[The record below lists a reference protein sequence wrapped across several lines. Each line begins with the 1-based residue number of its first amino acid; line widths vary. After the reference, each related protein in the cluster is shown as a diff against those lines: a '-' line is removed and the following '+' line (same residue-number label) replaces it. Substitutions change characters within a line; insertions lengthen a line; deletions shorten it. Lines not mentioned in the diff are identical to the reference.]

1 MASFL
6 QIKHSLIVHSMILF
20 IISSL
25 SDCFNA
31 NKFPANLRL
40 SLAVFQFVDKLYKAL
55 PFLQFLGNLIIRK
68 FSALLVC
75 LMSVCGLKSS
85 FIAAG
90 WYFEYNSFLLL
101 KTNLS
106 ASTLYKFLTGT
117 TSANLKSL
125 PVCAPI
131 LSSL

>member
-1 MASFL
+1 
-6 QIKHSLIVHSMILF
+6 
-20 IISSL
+20 
-25 SDCFNA
+25 
-31 NKFPANLRL
+31 
-40 SLAVFQFVDKLYKAL
+40 
-55 PFLQFLGNLIIRK
+55 
-68 FSALLVC
+68 
-75 LMSVCGLKSS
+75 MSVCGLKSS

-125 PVCAPI
+125 LVCAPI
-131 LSSL
+131 GARNTSLMAFFEALLAYPFVSFSGNHNKPLHNILNGF